1 MIFAFK
7 IGFLNVSWIDILDI
21 LLVAGLL
28 YQLYKL
34 MQGSVAM
41 RIFLGFLSLYLIYLV
56 VSAAQMELLSAILGQ
71 FMGVGILAMII
82 LFTPEIRKFLLV
94 IGKSAPT
101 QFDQIFK
108 GLFSKGK
115 NRNIGFDISPIVDA
129 CKTLGAT
136 STGALIVL
144 SRGTQ
149 LKFFAESGDVLNAEL
164 NKRLLI
170 SIFNKY
176 SPLHD
181 GAVIIYKGKIESA
194 RSVLPVS
201 ESSDLPPNLGLRH
214 RAAVGM
220 SEVTDS
226 LVIVVSEETGE
237 ISITFNGNLTH
248 NVSLKELR
256 ASINEYLSTDEPPKI
271 MDANSE
277 SKEDNNDFAP
287 FEKPVEKAPASS

>member
-1 MIFAFK
+1 MIFLFK

-108 GLFSKGK
+108 GLFSKRK
-115 NRNIGFDISPIVDA
+115 DKNIGYNISPIIDA

-136 STGALIVL
+136 ATGALIVL
-144 SRGTQ
+144 SRGTK
-149 LKFFAESGDVLNAEL
+149 LKFFAESGDILNAEL

-201 ESSDLPPNLGLRH
+201 ESNDLPPNLGLRH

-237 ISITFNGNLTH
+237 ISITFNGHLTH

-271 MDANSE
+271 MEASTE
-277 SKEDNNDFAP
+277 SKDDTEVIAP
-287 FEKPVEKAPASS
+287 VKDPIEKAQASS

>member
-108 GLFSKGK
+108 GLFSKRK
-115 NRNIGFDISPIVDA
+115 DRSIGYDISPIVDA
-129 CKTLGAT
+129 CKTLGAST
-136 STGALIVL
+136 TGALIVL

-149 LKFFAESGDVLNAEL
+149 LKFFAESGDILNAEL

-170 SIFNKY
+170 SIFNKN

-201 ESSDLPPNLGLRH
+201 ESEDLPPNLGLRH

-237 ISITFNGNLTH
+237 ISITYNGQLTH

-256 ASINEYLSTDEPPKI
+256 TAINEYLPTDEPPKI
-271 MDANSE
+271 IDATSE
-277 SKEDNNDFAP
+277 TNEDSDPIPPA
-287 FEKPVEKAPASS
+287 ESQVEKAPASS